1 MTSIQS
7 FWNKIALKL
16 SVDQINDFLPLFEQA
31 KEIHK
36 GEIINAWNNGDF
48 GYYRT
53 AEQHYQETF
62 VSKRTDDK
70 DVVLGYKTS
79 LDAQILDSQ
88 LPKTEHNSQ
97 TFKK

>member
-1 MTSIQS
+1 MTSIQN

-16 SVDQINDFLPLFEQA
+16 SVDQVNDFLPLFEQA
-31 KEIHK
+31 KEMHK
-36 GEIINAWNNGDF
+36 GEIIDAWETSHISMMTSEQ
-48 GYYRT
+48 YYN
-53 AEQHYQETF
+53 ETF
-62 VSKRTDDK
+62 VSKITDAK

>member
-1 MTSIQS
+1 MTSIQN

-16 SVDQINDFLPLFEQA
+16 SVDQVNDFLPLFEQA

-36 GEIINAWNNGDF
+36 GEIIDAFNLGDYGDTRIAEHYYQKTF
-48 GYYRT
+48 G
-53 AEQHYQETF
+53 
-62 VSKRTDDK
+62 SKGSDAK